1 MINETLMNNTER
13 VSPNVT
19 EKGIQYASK
28 VGDQIV
34 LHYPMLAEAAQYVT
48 TTLGAGDPKRLLA
61 IIKKEM
67 AYNGLYRLDI
77 DVNPA
82 DPARVLIHARRRRVE
97 QFS

>member
-13 VSPNVT
+13 VSLNVT

-48 TTLGAGDPKRLLA
+48 TTLGAGDPKIVDA
-61 IIKKEM
+61 S
-67 AYNGLYRLDI
+67 G
-77 DVNPA
+77 
-82 DPARVLIHARRRRVE
+82 
-97 QFS
+97 FG